1 MKTYTA
7 TAITLTVHKYKG
19 SERIATFYSRERG
32 KIEAVAKGIGKPGST
47 LAPAVEM
54 FAMSKLLLAEGRD
67 LDRLSQCEVI
77 DSLYELREDMTRF
90 GYASYV
96 AELVARTTEVGDSD
110 EELSD
115 AVFGALHETLEAL
128 RTAADPEVISWAFA
142 LRLLDMLGF
151 APALDACLNCGAEP
165 GSRAGYSPKEG
176 GIVCGKC
183 RGTLEAGL
191 DIGLATLATIRAL
204 QAFPAGQLSRIKANP
219 QTSREVRRLLQMHIG
234 YHLGLGLRSQSFLEK
249 MGGWG
254 G

>member
-7 TAITLTVHKYKG
+7 TAITLTVRKYKG

-54 FAMSKLLLAEGRD
+54 FALSKLLLAEGRE
-67 LDRLSQCEVI
+67 LDRLSQCEVVN
-77 DSLYELREDMTRF
+77 SFYELREDMTRF

-96 AELVARTTEVGDSD
+96 AELVARTTEVGEAN
-110 EELSD
+110 EELFD
-115 AVFGALHETLEAL
+115 ALIETLEAM
-128 RTAADPEVISWAFA
+128 RTAAEPEVISWAFA
-142 LRLLDMLGF
+142 LRLLDTLGF
-151 APALDACLNCGAEP
+151 APALEACLNCGDAP
-165 GSRAGYSPKEG
+165 GPRAGYSPQEG

-183 RGTLEAGL
+183 RGALEAGL

-204 QAFPAGQLSRIKANP
+204 QTFSAGQLSRIKANP

-234 YHLGLGLRSQSFLEK
+234 YHLGLELKSQAFLEK